1 LSTFKLGVSDQKS
14 DFRGMPRQEK
24 KLEFSKTYILISILL
39 TVILA
44 GWIDGNFLGC
54 YKFLDAKIN
63 MSWVEAQHEC
73 EVVGGYLAEPV
84 TTG

>member
-1 LSTFKLGVSDQKS
+1 
-14 DFRGMPRQEK
+14 
-24 KLEFSKTYILISILL
+24 LL

>member
-1 LSTFKLGVSDQKS
+1 MVVLSKLKEMFIELRVGGLKI
-14 DFRGMPRQEK
+14 FI
-24 KLEFSKTYILISILL
+24 FIFILL

>member
-1 LSTFKLGVSDQKS
+1 
-14 DFRGMPRQEK
+14 MEK
-24 KLEFSKTYILISILL
+24 ENSPNFTEIII
-39 TVILA
+39 A